1 MNRQLNQVDMPK
13 QTIKNSDFQQSSFFN
28 IGRKFKLA
36 RKTCSKATFIFM
48 DEIFDYFSTETGK
61 RLGYKILN
69 VKKLKEELGI
79 SKSSLYRAIQ
89 EVNEKEIFIVL
100 PTSEN
105 KFILYFINEQ
115 SLEIK
120 RQVETGELIVS
131 IDAPKPKFSKTNITT
146 LPGKIVVSNLEKE
159 VPENKNT
166 FPKITNIESNM
177 KQPFPKMIQAVPN
190 LGKVNISKTI
200 VNSEVETLSKK
211 CQESFLKNP
220 YKETSLQELDLLG
233 SSKEKTNLEKIE
245 LEEKKEKG
253 FFEKENEEKKS
264 LELKPILKTQVEIL
278 EQKKEKIEFYFP
290 TDAELEAK
298 KKIENEIAKIKLD
311 EMMAK
316 IKAEK
321 EIQKNNVPGPAP
333 KPIEKS
339 FVVETV
345 SQNIDGDIVKEE
357 KVINRLELNE
367 EQRELREK
375 IQEELNIINI
385 NQFEDFFYKLD
396 FDTYYETVSFVISE
410 YKSGNVKS
418 PSNYLKACL
427 NKKVESQGI
436 ENLTTPFYWQQIF
449 RYFNLFHFDKGSVVC
464 TKSGVTLAHQ
474 MSANQDRVFLYLSTV
489 FREVKKGNEEKQKEL
504 IEVFQAMGKFGL
516 TVQEF
521 KEIVSFNSATKENK
535 EELIKIFRE
544 VI

>member
-131 IDAPKPKFSKTNITT
+131 LDTPKPKFSKTNITT

-177 KQPFPKMIQAVPN
+177 KQAFPNMIQVVPN
-190 LGKVNISKTI
+190 LGKVNIDKTI
-200 VNSEVETLSKK
+200 VNSEVETLSKNV
-211 CQESFLKNP
+211 QESLSKESLLKNP
-220 YKETSLQELDLLG
+220 SLDLLG
-233 SSKEKTNLEKIE
+233 SSKEKNNFTANLFQDLEKIDWVFRNE
-245 LEEKKEKG
+245 LKEEKKIEVKIAY
-253 FFEKENEEKKS
+253 EKKETIEPKKVFS
-264 LELKPILKTQVEIL
+264 ENKQEQVKNDFPELQQE
-278 EQKKEKIEFYFP
+278 KKRASEAIKDL
-290 TDAELEAK
+290 TDAEREVQAFLTKDLE
-298 KKIENEIAKIKLD
+298 ILNQDLFF
-311 EMMAK
+311 
-316 IKAEK
+316 
-321 EIQKNNVPGPAP
+321 
-333 KPIEKS
+333 S
-339 FVVETV
+339 FVRKLPNDMILSKARYVL
-345 SQNIDGDIVKEE
+345 E
-357 KVINRLELNE
+357 KVSAGKVTSPEGFLRAILSKELAKNE
-367 EQRELREK
+367 
-375 IQEELNIINI
+375 
-385 NQFEDFFYKLD
+385 
-396 FDTYYETVSFVISE
+396 T
-410 YKSGNVKS
+410 SGNVDVTGKVKQNDYEKAILFCS
-418 PSNYLKACL
+418 EIPSSLPQYKFVTNAVSKNFATNIEN
-427 NKKVESQGI
+427 NKKRIAGELYRCYCFGLLENRQEYKEKLDLIMSGLPKYLHIQDFKDILECDTALDKAKKDRLI
-436 ENLTTPFYWQQIF
+436 E
-449 RYFNLFHFDKGSVVC
+449 
-464 TKSGVTLAHQ
+464 
-474 MSANQDRVFLYLSTV
+474 M
-489 FREVKKGNEEKQKEL
+489 FREN
-504 IEVFQAMGKFGL
+504 M
-516 TVQEF
+516 
-521 KEIVSFNSATKENK
+521 
-535 EELIKIFRE
+535 
-544 VI
+544 